1 MRDPMTRRSRGFG
14 FITYKTAESVDEA
27 QKARPHTIDKRQVE
41 PKRAVPREDSGRPE
55 AHMSLKKIFVGGI
68 KEDTTEAHLRE
79 YFSEY
84 GPIESIDII
93 TDKETKRSRGF
104 GFITF
109 DDYDPVD
116 KIVMQRHHMINGHKS
131 EVKKAL
137 PKNEMGG
144 GGGGMGGG
152 RGGGEM
158 GMRGGG
164 RGGRGGG
171 MRGGRGGGASWL
183 HFVL

>member
-1 MRDPMTRRSRGFG
+1 MQYSGESEQFRKLFIGGLSYDTTEETLKGYFEQWGEIVDCVVMRDPMTRRSRGFG

-116 KIVMQRHHMINGHKS
+116 KIVS
-131 EVKKAL
+131 E
-137 PKNEMGG
+137 
-144 GGGGMGGG
+144 
-152 RGGGEM
+152 
-158 GMRGGG
+158 
-164 RGGRGGG
+164 
-171 MRGGRGGGASWL
+171 
-183 HFVL
+183 